1 MVCITPVAKFWTL
14 HPQNAKWLDLYHTM
28 YEGYELKKK
37 LTIPQKQKKREDS
50 PRPESI
56 SRIEDFINLTQRS
69 WSLGVASN
77 GTGRHHPW
85 DYHYMLQELSASSLL
100 LEDKVPV
107 PQICI
112 ISWIAEQYSAVA
124 EDCWDVLKK

>member
-37 LTIPQKQKKREDS
+37 KKLTIPQKQKKREDS

-69 WSLGVASN
+69 
-77 GTGRHHPW
+77 
-85 DYHYMLQELSASSLL
+85 
-100 LEDKVPV
+100 
-107 PQICI
+107 
-112 ISWIAEQYSAVA
+112 
-124 EDCWDVLKK
+124 